1 MITGNGEGPMDNSL
15 KDYESTRI
23 GSSDYFRVGA
33 SCLLASIEVIN
44 KLDDTVYLLVY
55 DEYQKNMNDNFFYIL
70 LHVVLNY
77 HF

>member
-1 MITGNGEGPMDNSL
+1 MDKSL

-44 KLDDTVYLLVY
+44 KLDDTVYYLLVY
-55 DEYQKNMNDNFFYIL
+55 DEY
-70 LHVVLNY
+70 
-77 HF
+77 